1 MPFNNAAKKIMLD
14 AIAAEISHLSLH
26 TGSPGTTGGNEI
38 SLASTL
44 YDRQACSWST
54 AASGEAALAGDET
67 FDVPAA
73 TTVAHVGLFGS
84 ATGTTFYGS
93 MPLDTPEVFGGAGNL
108 TVLAAGTSLA
118 ITDPS

>member
-1 MPFNNAAKKIMLD
+1 MPFNNAAKNLMLD
-14 AIAAEISHLSLH
+14 ALAAEITHLSLH
-26 TGSPGTTGGNEI
+26 NGAAGSTGANEI
-38 SLASTL
+38 SGGSPA
-44 YDRQACSWST
+44 YARQACTWSA

-73 TTVAHVGLFGS
+73 TTIDEVGLFGS

-93 MPLDTPEVFGGAGNL
+93 MPLDSPEVFGGQGNL

-118 ITDPS
+118 ITDP